1 MAQSASLPLPTPRL
15 LPLATGALAAAG
27 AAFGLIAG
35 EPGAASLLFAAL
47 LVLAGWLAGLFLQN
61 EILAAQHRTL
71 RGMQPSVPPAGAAR
85 EVYLDSL
92 HETCGGLLPRW
103 ERHIRLARE
112 QTETA
117 LTGLTQE
124 FTAIRVKLDNAVTAS
139 RATAS
144 GLAGGGGVMADIA
157 TSQAELAALVKSL
170 HIVIEAKV
178 KMLEEI
184 RSLASFTDEL
194 KRMAT
199 DVASIAGQTNL
210 LALNAAI
217 EAARAG
223 EHGRNFAVVADEV
236 RKLSTQSGETGK
248 SISTKV
254 ERVAV
259 AIRTTLDTADR
270 VSASDDAVVAEAGA
284 VIERVI
290 ARFNA
295 STGALADTSRH
306 LEQESEGV
314 REQVSGVIVNLQFQD
329 RVSQILSLIEKD
341 MARLEE
347 RLARDREALAS
358 SALPTAIDA
367 ARWLREFEAGY
378 TTLEQHA
385 SVPAAAK
392 TANSGAGNITFF

>member
-1 MAQSASLPLPTPRL
+1 
-15 LPLATGALAAAG
+15 
-27 AAFGLIAG
+27 
-35 EPGAASLLFAAL
+35 
-47 LVLAGWLAGLFLQN
+47 
-61 EILAAQHRTL
+61 
-71 RGMQPSVPPAGAAR
+71 MQPSAPPPAGPALEA
-85 EVYLDSL
+85 YLDSL
-92 HETCGGLLPRW
+92 QETCGGLLPRW

-112 QTETA
+112 QTESA

-124 FTAIRVKLDNAVTAS
+124 FTGIRVKLDNAVTAS

-144 GLAGGGGVMADIA
+144 GLAGGEGGVMADIA

-170 HIVIEAKV
+170 HIVLEAKV
-178 KMLEEI
+178 KMLREI
-184 RSLASFTDEL
+184 RSLAGFTDEL

-223 EHGRNFAVVADEV
+223 EHGRGFAVVADEV

-248 SISTKV
+248 NISTKV

-295 STGALADTSRH
+295 STGALADTARH

-314 REQVSGVIVNLQFQD
+314 REQVSEVIVNLQFQD

-347 RLARDREALAS
+347 RLARDRKTLAS
-358 SALPTAIDA
+358 SAPATAIDA
-367 ARWLREFEAGY
+367 AHWLREFEAGY

-385 SVPAAAK
+385 SVP
-392 TANSGAGNITFF
+392 TPP